1 MCVMAR
7 QLREKQQH
15 CQRRVSVPISG
26 YARHMYLKSQSESS
40 TSALMAWCRR
50 LWCYW
55 GKKEKK
61 SALLRLLEN
70 AEARHEISN
79 ENLAL
84 MNAIPTKRDLFE
96 LSLELT
102 SIYKLALFFSIFLF
116 AYCEGE
122 VWRVS
127 QVAKG
132 AKMAGMSKDDF
143 MRKEKEAEMR
153 NEKKQDKKD
162 REAVLASLVGLIIST
177 K

>member
-1 MCVMAR
+1 
-7 QLREKQQH
+7 
-15 CQRRVSVPISG
+15 
-26 YARHMYLKSQSESS
+26 
-40 TSALMAWCRR
+40 
-50 LWCYW
+50 
-55 GKKEKK
+55 
-61 SALLRLLEN
+61 
-70 AEARHEISN
+70 
-79 ENLAL
+79 
-84 MNAIPTKRDLFE
+84 MNAIPTKRDPFE

-162 REAVLASLVGLIIST
+162 REAVLAVVNP
-177 K
+177 